1 MLSFYKRKNTCS
13 RLESPKENTRLS
25 AGPSAKSKSTH
36 FSNTSGTII
45 VSCLR
50 QRLENYWISG
60 DRNRIKHMDEYTLAI
75 AVAEDSCVAGGIG
88 AYEVI

>member
-1 MLSFYKRKNTCS
+1 M
-13 RLESPKENTRLS
+13 
-25 AGPSAKSKSTH
+25 
-36 FSNTSGTII
+36 
-45 VSCLR
+45 SCLR